1 MSSIESERD
10 SANTARRE
18 RAEMYIEDDTV
29 VWANEWT
36 WEGED
41 IINAYL
47 AGSRE
52 EAEIRSEE
60 VERLESVARGLKQC
74 CEEYRSEIAALREFV
89 RWHFMHHPQSWPG
102 NAEIMPAVRRAL
114 GETP

>member
-1 MSSIESERD
+1 MTAD
-10 SANTARRE
+10 TARRE
-18 RAEMYIEDDTV
+18 RAEKYVADDTT

-47 AGSRE
+47 AGARE

-74 CEEYRSEIAALREFV
+74 CEEYRAEIAALREAV
-89 RWHFMHHPQSWPG
+89 REAYETMESCGHDNWCDWSV
-102 NAEIMPAVRRAL
+102 VRRAL
-114 GETP
+114 EETP

>member
-1 MSSIESERD
+1 MTTD
-10 SANTARRE
+10 TARRE
-18 RAEMYIEDDTV
+18 RAEKYIEDDTA

-52 EAEIRSEE
+52 EAAIKDAEWAEKLD
-60 VERLESVARGLKQC
+60 RLQHENDALCGCVQSKHMDIEQKDA
-74 CEEYRSEIAALREFV
+74 EIAALREELKDA
-89 RWHFMHHPQSWPG
+89 RSQITG
-102 NAEIMPAVRRAL
+102 LEYELIEAQE
-114 GETP
+114 GEP